1 MYEQEILKELKE
13 MNRKL
18 AILENLFLKDR
29 GFGGSDFHGCLT
41 RIMYGVE
48 Q

>member
-13 MNRKL
+13 MNARL
-18 AILENLFLKDR
+18 ARLEQVIVK
-29 GFGGSDFHGCLT
+29 GSYGGSNFEGCLT

-48 Q
+48 D